1 MPYKYTKGTC
11 EPGYESVRGMFE
23 QHFLDEISEFSQ
35 ICVYVKGI
43 KVIDL
48 YGSRPKKKNTMD
60 RQTKFR
66 RDPLVQE
73 SLV

>member
-35 ICVYVKGI
+35 ICVYVKELKLLIYMAPGQ
-43 KVIDL
+43 
-48 YGSRPKKKNTMD
+48 RKKI
-60 RQTKFR
+60 QI
-66 RDPLVQE
+66 
-73 SLV
+73 